1 MKRREFITFLGG
13 AAAAWPLAARAQ
25 QRDGMRLIGVLMGI
39 RNDPEG
45 RAQINALRQGLE
57 ELGWTEGRNLR
68 IEYRWGAGDP
78 NLMQSYATEIVG
90 LRPDLIV
97 AQTATALERVR
108 QSTSKIPIVF
118 VSVSDPIS
126 NGFVTSLARPGG
138 NITGFTL
145 FEYAMGGK
153 WLELLKEIAPNITR
167 VALVQNIKNPNW
179 PGWLRETQSTAPA
192 LGLQLTRAAVHEVA
206 DIEPAIDAFAR
217 ESNGAVIALPDPF
230 TTANRDLIIALAARH
245 RLPGV
250 YPFRFWAASGG
261 LMSYG
266 IDQVDLTRRS
276 ANYVDRILRGEKPSE
291 LPIQA
296 PTKFDLVINLKTAKA
311 LGLTVPPTLLT
322 RADEVIE

>member
-1 MKRREFITFLGG
+1 
-13 AAAAWPLAARAQ
+13 
-25 QRDGMRLIGVLMGI
+25 MG
-39 RNDPEG
+39 
-45 RAQINALRQGLE
+45 
-57 ELGWTEGRNLR
+57 
-68 IEYRWGAGDP
+68 RWGP
-78 NLMQSYATEIVG
+78 QPYAVLRNRDCWIKA
-90 LRPDLIV
+90 RPDCG
-97 AQTATALERVR
+97 ADRYCTRAVR

-126 NGFVTSLARPGG
+126 NGFVTSLAKPGG

-217 ESNGAVIALPDPF
+217 EMNGAVIALPDPF
-230 TTANRDLIIALAARH
+230 TTANRDLIIALAARY

-266 IDQVDLTRRS
+266 IDQVDLTRRA
-276 ANYVDRILRGEKPSE
+276 ANYVDRILRGENPSE